1 MQALMKKSTCRF
13 HSNAAGT
20 SASSG
25 SRGATGKAGLA
36 EEGMVLAI
44 VMIVATLILVALT
57 AVLPSVFQEGQ
68 REREKET
75 IFRGYQYARAV
86 ALFHK
91 QFSRYPVSVKELA
104 QQTNGMRFL
113 RQEYR
118 DPLDPKGKWRFIHV
132 NAAGVLLDSV
142 NQPLFNPNNPN
153 NSSNPAGIGQGTSS
167 NSMFGGN
174 SAFGGSS
181 SSGFQLGSSSMGLQ
195 GGVGG
200 LGMNPP
206 VGDSNQIGPTS
217 SFFSSDNQVLGAY
230 IAGVAPTSRHDSIKI
245 WNKHHRYDQWEF
257 IGIDMGVFGVQV
269 GTGSSSFG
277 QQTPSQGVGSSPGS
291 FGNTNNSPSN
301 FGPSSN

>member
-1 MQALMKKSTCRF
+1 MLTRTRKLTCR
-13 HSNAAGT
+13 SRSDAGG
-20 SASSG
+20 SG
-25 SRGATGKAGLA
+25 APTHAIVGTGGRTLPTN
-36 EEGMVLAI
+36 GMVLAV

-91 QFSRYPVSVKELA
+91 QFNRYPVSVKELA

-142 NQPLFNPNNPN
+142 NQPLLNPNNPN
-153 NSSNPAGIGQGTSS
+153 NSNNPAGIGQGSSS
-167 NSMFGGN
+167 NSTFGGN
-174 SAFGGSS
+174 SAFGGSN
-181 SSGFQLGSSSMGLQ
+181 SSGFQLGSSSLGLQ

-200 LGMNPP
+200 LGTSSP

-217 SFFSSDNQVLGAY
+217 SFFSSDNQIQGAY
-230 IAGVAPTSRHDSIKI
+230 IAGVAPTSRHESIKI
-245 WNKHHRYDQWEF
+245 WNKHHRYDEWEF

-269 GTGSSSFG
+269 GTGASSFG
-277 QQTPSQGVGSSPGS
+277 QQTPSQGIGTSPGS